1 MEPEKTMLFGNIRA
15 DIEHKRSWF
24 YQEAGWWKKLL
35 VLVQP
40 GTLVVIVYRF
50 GHWAYKLKNP
60 ILRNLLMLIYWAT
73 NLFVVICTQSY
84 IRHETE
90 IGQGLVIHNW
100 SGVFIAN
107 ATMGENCIV
116 YQGVAVGHLRHFR
129 GPGRSKGRAAPRIGN
144 NVYIA
149 SGAKV
154 LGDVVIGDNVVVGA
168 NSLVITSVPDNCTV
182 LGVPARIIARN
193 NRWIAEKRHLAQADK
208 LGQDRV
214 ETVGERS
221 VSEPKEIA

>member
-1 MEPEKTMLFGNIRA
+1 MLFENIRA
-15 DIEHKRSWF
+15 DIGHKRRWF
-24 YQEAGWWKKLL
+24 YKDAGWWKNLI

-50 GHWAYKLKNP
+50 GHWAHEQKNP
-60 ILRNLLMLIYWAT
+60 ILRNLLMLTYWAT

-84 IRHETE
+84 IRPETE
-90 IGQGLVIHNW
+90 IGKGLVIHNW

-116 YQGVAVGHLRHFR
+116 YQGVSIGHLRHFR
-129 GPGRSKGRAAPRIGN
+129 GLGRSKGRAAPRIGN

-168 NSLVITSVPDNCTV
+168 NSLVITSLPDNCTV
-182 LGVPARIIARN
+182 LGVPARIVTRN
-193 NRWIAEKRHLAQADK
+193 NRWIAEKRRLAETKKQE
-208 LGQDRV
+208 QDGV
-214 ETVGERS
+214 EAVNNRTI
-221 VSEPKEIA
+221 PN